1 MAAINLKSSESLKC
15 TPMTSRLVQAEFE
28 KQMDWTP
35 GQGIEEDNEDSKED
49 EESKKEAKSLIAT
62 YNEAMD
68 NLSVQTKIAN
78 VSLLTFQ
85 LKSSWDEA
93 TEDEKE
99 VCIEKAMEGCSI
111 VCEIIA
117 PNAGDEL
124 LQSCVQLSD
133 LETECASGDLVALMQ
148 AYKKCSKKE
157 LKNTNS

>member
-1 MAAINLKSSESLKC
+1 MLFSLFYRLAKQMAAINLKGSESLEC
-15 TPMTSRLVQAEFE
+15 TPMTSRLVQSEFE

-35 GQGIEEDNEDSKED
+35 GQGIEEDNEDSR
-49 EESKKEAKSLIAT
+49 EEENSKKEAKFLIAT

-124 LQSCVQLSD
+124 LQSCV
-133 LETECASGDLVALMQ
+133 
-148 AYKKCSKKE
+148 
-157 LKNTNS
+157 